1 MTPPSFSTSPEG
13 RVVYLAPKV
22 GAFLPLIP
30 CPLYSFPPLP
40 SPAPFPVLPSLP
52 SFPLLVPSPMQ
63 LGGLGSAVSSP
74 SGVRGKAPAA
84 NVFAAILSPENV
96 SGGSDFCFVLW
107 RKKCADLLKLS
118 LCYVAA
124 QE

>member
-74 SGVRGKAPAA
+74 